1 MHNTNKQVT
10 TNIPIQFE
18 ALQQLDERFMK
29 IKVWI
34 LNIGRNYNGS
44 IFTKEA
50 VMKALPSIALTPILG
65 YIRKNDDGD
74 MDFSDHRIVLEVDE
88 NGIREKY
95 LGSAYGVIPENPN
108 AKFELRQNEYGGIE
122 EYLTVEGLLWTKF
135 DEAIDIM
142 NRDAIK
148 FQSMELSEKYDGY
161 FNNEGFFVFTDFKF
175 FGCCIL
181 GNEYEPAIPK
191 STAEKMFTTSEL
203 TGIINSKLEEYR
215 NKFEKKEDKDVN
227 HEQIMKEFGVT
238 SEMLEKA
245 GLKDIEKY
253 DIEEFKEELRRIL
266 DEAKEE
272 ADKDKMANQDPN
284 NPNPT
289 PAPTPDPNP
298 NPNPAPNPDPNQDR
312 QDNGFHK
319 DGDKTNVVVEKQDDK
334 RINAKNDDK
343 KAVEQGSEKDKDFNK
358 GSTGQDALDEIKKE
372 MSKLRTDYEAI
383 KLEHDKLVEY
393 KSAKEKEE
401 HKRAIES
408 KISEFEMLSPDDV
421 KEIKENVHA
430 FTVQEAEDK
439 LFAILGRKSSGK
451 ETQNKFAKFYVNHE
465 KETKNEHS
473 PSYDH
478 YFTKHLK
485 K

>member
-1 MHNTNKQVT
+1 LQNTNKQIIT
-10 TNIPIQFE
+10 KIPIQFE

-34 LNIGRNYNGS
+34 LNIGKNYNGS

-65 YIRKNDDGD
+65 YIRKNEDGD

-108 AKFELRQNEYGGIE
+108 AKFELRQNEYGGME

-142 NRDAIK
+142 NRDTIK
-148 FQSMELSEKYDGY
+148 FQSMELSEKYDGF
-161 FNNEGFFVFTDFKF
+161 FNNDGFFVFTDFKF

-191 STAEKMFTTSEL
+191 STAEKMFTTSEV
-203 TGIINSKLEEYR
+203 TSIINSKLEEYR

-227 HEQIMKEFGVT
+227 HEQIMKDFGVT
-238 SEMLEKA
+238 AEMLEKA
-245 GLKDIEKY
+245 GIKDIEKY

-266 DEAKEE
+266 EESKDEANKDR
-272 ADKDKMANQDPN
+272 ADNQDPN
-284 NPNPT
+284 NPNPN
-289 PAPTPDPNP
+289 PAPNPDP

-312 QDNGFHK
+312 QDGSFDK
-319 DGDKTNVVVEKQDDK
+319 DGDKTNVVDEKQDDK
-334 RINAKNDDK
+334 RNNAKNDDK
-343 KAVEQGSEKDKDFNK
+343 KAVEQGSEKAKEFDK
-358 GSTGQDALDEIKKE
+358 GSTGQDALDEIKRE
-372 MSKLRTDYEAI
+372 MSKLREDYDAI
-383 KLEHDKLVEY
+383 KEEHDKLVAY
-393 KSAKEKEE
+393 KSNKEKEE
-401 HKRAIES
+401 HERAINS
-408 KISEFEMLSPDDV
+408 KIAEFEMLSPDDV
-421 KEIKENVHA
+421 KEVKENAHNYSI
-430 FTVQEAEDK
+430 QEAEDK
-439 LFAILGRKSSGK
+439 LFAILGRKQSSGK

-465 KETKNEHS
+465 KESKNEHS